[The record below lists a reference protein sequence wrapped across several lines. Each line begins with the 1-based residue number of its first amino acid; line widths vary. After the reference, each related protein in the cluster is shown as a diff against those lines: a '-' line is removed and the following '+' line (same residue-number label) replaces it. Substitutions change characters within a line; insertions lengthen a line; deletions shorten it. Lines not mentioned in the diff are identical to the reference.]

1 MNVFMKRK
9 IIIKMKSKQILLS
22 TVTMMLFTVT
32 ACGSKDNSEAIVIEE
47 LVMVDTTADEEF
59 SSEDIMTVDEWINTD
74 DAATYIQA
82 LNTSLEST
90 GAVITFEADGD
101 ILCMVFHYSEDVL
114 GTDGSNLTE
123 EQKEAE
129 QTRLHEKY
137 DDIKEQLEP
146 MRDVFRDA
154 IGDPDLV
161 VRIIYRMG
169 NGTELF
175 SQDL

>member
-1 MNVFMKRK
+1 MKT
-9 IIIKMKSKQILLS
+9 KQVLLPV
-22 TVTMMLFTVT
+22 VTMMLFAIT

-47 LVMVDTTADEEF
+47 LGIVDTASDEES
-59 SSEDIMTVDEWINTD
+59 SSEDNAMTVDEWIGTD

-101 ILCMVFHYSEDVL
+101 ILCMVFRYPEDVL

-123 EQKEAE
+123 EEKEAE

-146 MRDVFRDA
+146 MRDVFRDV

-161 VRIIYRMG
+161 VRIIYRMS
-169 NGTELF
+169 NGTEF
-175 SQDL
+175 FCQDL